1 MVVDMKVILAKAKSM
16 ARAPFFGK
24 MGRFTKATGSM
35 TKPMESAS
43 TLISMGRC
51 ILVIGSTISST
62 ESAQR
67 KELII
72 HISRVIIKMDFT
84 MDLEFTLKLMALN
97 IQDSGNKISFMV

>member
-1 MVVDMKVILAKAKSM
+1 MRKETYS
-16 ARAPFFGK
+16 
-24 MGRFTKATGSM
+24 KATGSM

-43 TLISMGRC
+43 TLISMGRR

-84 MDLEFTLKLMALN
+84 MDLEFTLKLTALN
-97 IQDSGNKISFMV
+97 IQDSGSKISFMVWVYIGGRMDESIMANLRGIG